1 MHDECRTQL
10 SVSSGCSA
18 AFGRLRT
25 LVGGYA
31 MRRFASLTAS
41 AAVLNLGLAS
51 EQLASAGKPGL
62 AIGTCVKTGSG
73 LKGVI
78 TGVDALNH
86 YLIRADLNGAPLRE
100 YVGSVVV
107 IPCPAAAAGA
117 NAQPTPAPGQGSTA
131 RATAQPSG
139 SSVCFASEPER
150 TGLEGNLRGVIRRA
164 FEKEPRA
171 GLDGAITVRFQSFRV
186 SPGRR
191 GNVIDQAQYEVDLSK
206 PVYSVRAQLETC
218 TDYRSATTTRQM
230 ERNFLCFTNSTG
242 GQNCS
247 VTGTTAGMRKD
258 TEQYVPK

>member
-1 MHDECRTQL
+1 
-10 SVSSGCSA
+10 
-18 AFGRLRT
+18 
-25 LVGGYA
+25 
-31 MRRFASLTAS
+31 MRKFMVLTAT
-41 AAVLNLGLAS
+41 AAVSAS
-51 EQLASAGKPGL
+51 GPALLQPAFAAVPGL
-62 AIGTCVKTGSG
+62 AIGTCVMTGSG

-107 IPCPAAAAGA
+107 VPCPAAAAGA
-117 NAQPTPAPGQGSTA
+117 NAPPTPPGRRSTG
-131 RATAQPSG
+131 TAIAEASG
-139 SSVCFASEPER
+139 RGVCFASEPER
-150 TGLEGNLRGVIRRA
+150 AGLEGTLRGVVRRA
-164 FEKEPRA
+164 FEKVPPA

-186 SPGRR
+186 SPARR
-191 GNVIDQAQYEVDLSK
+191 GDIIDRAQYELDLSK

-230 ERNFLCFTNSTG
+230 ERNFLCFTNRTG

-247 VTGTTAGMRKD
+247 VTGTTAGMRRD